1 MLIALFPNLSKQGA
15 SEALK
20 TLVEEAQ
27 RYHGKIKLCAP
38 ALVAEQLGLPEYVC
52 GVTQPDIVMVLGGDG
67 TLLKLVHDHP
77 ELHAPIIGVNLGHLG
92 FMTEVPRSEIAD
104 ALREL
109 AAGRFTIEKRLMLS
123 IDDGRRQALNDVVIH
138 RGKNPSLIEMS
149 VWVEGHLVNS
159 FFADGL
165 IVSTPGGST
174 AYNLAAGGPIVCPET
189 DAIVLTP
196 ICPHTISYRPIV
208 LPAKNTLE
216 ITVRKARQPVEV
228 SIDGIADH
236 ALAEAHSILVG
247 PHPRR
252 LPLAQL
258 SKRDYYHT
266 LRAKLG
272 WSGKLI

>member
-1 MLIALFPNLSKQGA
+1 MLIALFPNLSKSGA
-15 SEALK
+15 TEAMR
-20 TLVEEAQ
+20 TLVDEVQ
-27 RYHGKIKLCAP
+27 RHHGKIELCAP
-38 ALVAEQLGLPEYVC
+38 EKVAQQFGISEYVAQ
-52 GVTQPDIVMVLGGDG
+52 VTQPDVVMVLGGDG
-67 TLLKLVHDHP
+67 TLLKLVHDHS

-92 FMTEVPRSEIAD
+92 FMTEVPRNEIAN
-104 ALREL
+104 AVHEL
-109 AAGRFTIEKRLMLS
+109 AAGRYTIEHRLMLS
-123 IDDGRRQALNDVVIH
+123 VDDGRRTAINDVVIH

-165 IVSTPGGST
+165 IVATPGGST

-189 DAIVLTP
+189 EAIVLTP

-228 SIDGIADH
+228 SIDGIADR
-236 ALAEAHSILVG
+236 ALAESHSILVG
-247 PHPRR
+247 PHAKR